1 MKKIFFLLLLI
12 AAGMSAQNPARQ
24 YLGHTRSTQGI
35 EIKVTDGTYHI
46 RFFNP
51 YIAETSFIP
60 SGETHDPVSHAVVA
74 QPSVTPVKQEESAQ
88 KLEFITSGITV
99 QVEKSPLRISYFLG
113 SKLLLSEKAGFVQR
127 DSARALTFNLRP
139 DEALYGG
146 GARVLGMNR
155 RGNRL
160 KLYNRAHYG
169 YETRSELM
177 NFTMP
182 IALSSNIYAVHFDNP
197 AIGFLDLDSKKD
209 NTLEYEAISGRMT
222 YQVIAHENWQGLLEN
237 YTHLTGR
244 QPLPPR
250 WALGNFSSRFGYHS
264 QREAEATIARF
275 KQEKIPVDAIILDLY
290 WFGKDIKGTMGNLRP
305 FRDSFPDFEGMI
317 ARLKQQGVR
326 TIPIT
331 EPFVLTTSSRWDEAV
346 QKDILAKDSIGK
358 PFVYDFYFGNTGL
371 IDLFKPSAREWFWNI
386 YKELG
391 QMGVEG
397 VWGDLGEPEVHP
409 SKLRHHTGTADE
421 LHNIYGH
428 EWAKLVFEGY
438 SRDFPGIRPFI
449 LMRSGYSGS
458 QRYGMMPW
466 SGDVNR
472 TWGGLSGQTEIALQM
487 GMQGMGYMH
496 SDLGGFAG
504 ENLDD
509 ELYVR
514 WLQYGVFQPIF
525 RPHAQEEVA
534 SEPVYRS
541 AKAMQLVKKAIEL
554 RYQLMPYNYT
564 LAFQNSQSGLPLMR
578 PMIFEEPNNPSAQ
591 TTGDQYLWGN
601 AFLVAPVLSAGQKKR
616 EVYFPRTSNWFEL
629 GRKKYNAG
637 ARHTIPLEEESIPV
651 FVRGGAFIPVLEHQ
665 IQNEAQY
672 PKDKLTIRY
681 IHDDD
686 VKKSTGMF
694 YDDDGIT
701 PGAHAKGNYEILH
714 FSSRIN
720 GRTLHIEVS
729 SEAGANWKPVERD
742 LLFEVYDLKRKAT
755 YPVKLKSGKT
765 KKITFNLDRK

>member
-1 MKKIFFLLLLI
+1 MKKLLFLLLLAT
-12 AAGMSAQNPARQ
+12 AAMSAQNAARQ
-24 YLGHTRSTQGI
+24 YLGHTRSAHGA
-35 EIKVTDGTYHI
+35 EVRVSDGTYRI
-46 RFFNP
+46 RFYNP
-51 YIAETSFIP
+51 NIAETTFIP
-60 SGETHDPVSHAVVA
+60 KGESAVQDSHAVIA
-74 QPSVTPVKQEESAQ
+74 PPQILSIGQEETQQ
-88 KLEFITSGITV
+88 KLEFVTSGITV
-99 QVEKSPLRISYFLG
+99 QIEKSPCRISYFFG
-113 SKLLLSEKAGFVQR
+113 SKLLLSEKDGFIQK
-127 DSARALTFNLRP
+127 DSTRAVNFNLTP

-146 GARVLGMNR
+146 GARVLGMDR

-182 IALSSNIYAVHFDNP
+182 LVLSSKIYAVHFDNP
-197 AIGFLDLDSKKD
+197 AIGFLDLDSQKN
-209 NTLEYEAISGRMT
+209 NTLEYEVISGRMT
-222 YQVIAHENWQGLLEN
+222 YQVIAHENWERLIEN

-244 QPLPPR
+244 QPMPPR
-250 WALGNFSSRFGYHS
+250 WALGNFASRFGYHS
-264 QREAEATIARF
+264 QKEAEATIAKF

-290 WFGKDIKGTMGNLRP
+290 WFGKDIKGTLGNLRP
-305 FRDSFPDFEGMI
+305 YRDSFPDFEGMI
-317 ARLKQQGVR
+317 ARFKQQGIR

-331 EPFVLTTSSRWDEAV
+331 EPFILTTSSRWDEAV
-346 QKDILAKDSIGK
+346 KNDILAKDSLGK

-386 YKELG
+386 YKNLG
-391 QMGVEG
+391 KMGVEG

-409 SKLRHHTGTADE
+409 AKLRHATGTADE

-438 SRDFPGIRPFI
+438 KRDFPGIRPFI

-458 QRYGMMPW
+458 QRYGMIPW

-525 RPHAQEEVA
+525 RPHAQEEVP

-541 AKAMQLVKKAIEL
+541 AKAMQLAKKAIEL
-554 RYQLMPYNYT
+554 RYELMPYNYT
-564 LAFQNSQSGLPLMR
+564 LAFQNNQSGTPLMR
-578 PMIFEEPNNPSAQ
+578 PVLFEEPQNPKAHRIS
-591 TTGDQYLWGN
+591 DQYLWGD
-601 AFLVAPVLSAGQKKR
+601 AFLVAPVFAAGQKTR

-637 ARHTIPLEEESIPV
+637 ATHTIPLVEDEIPV
-651 FVRGGAFIPVLEHQ
+651 FVRGGAFIPVLPKA
-665 IQNEAQY
+665 IQNELQY
-672 PKDKLTIRY
+672 PKDNLTIRY
-681 IHDDD
+681 IHDDA
-686 VKKSTGMF
+686 VKKSSGIF
-694 YDDDGIT
+694 YDDDGLT
-701 PGAHAKGNYEILH
+701 PQAFEKGQYEILR
-714 FSSRIN
+714 FTSRIN
-720 GRTLHIEVS
+720 GRSLHIEVT
-729 SEAGANWKPVERD
+729 SEAGANWDPVERE
-742 LLFEVYDLKRKAT
+742 LLFEVYDLMRKAT
-755 YPVKLKSGKT
+755 YPVKLKSGKS
-765 KKITFNLDRK
+765 KKITLNLDRK